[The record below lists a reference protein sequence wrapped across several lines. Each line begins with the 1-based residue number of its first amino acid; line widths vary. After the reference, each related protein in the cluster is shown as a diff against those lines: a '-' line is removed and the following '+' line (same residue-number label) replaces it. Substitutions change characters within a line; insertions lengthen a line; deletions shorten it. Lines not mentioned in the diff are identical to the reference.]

1 MSEVHC
7 IIFIQ
12 GITEMECVRIDV
24 ILIFNCEILSREN

>member
-12 GITEMECVRIDV
+12 GITELECVRIDV
-24 ILIFNCEILSREN
+24 ILIFKL